1 MLFEK
6 YKVTDIIYESDVVTI
21 YVAEHIVMATKRV
34 IKRILKKSI
43 RQDSFYSEVKVLK
56 NIRHPNIPIIYDTME
71 DSLAYYIIEEYM
83 QGETLEAYIG
93 RVGQLPEE
101 SVVDIGIKLCSIVL
115 YLHCQKPIPILFL
128 DIHPRNIL
136 LSQGEV
142 YLVDFGSSYYEG
154 ETARREQLFGAV
166 GFAAPEQYVHDS
178 LDVRADIYGI
188 GAVLYYLIT
197 GRIGDEGTLSLQF
210 PNYISEKLRNIVIQC
225 IITDRDFRF
234 QSVNVVLDNLMEI
247 KSSDN
252 VPVIGEKPYII
263 SFEGG
268 QERVGVTHISLGFAK
283 YLSNIGYKVV
293 YEELNNSNHTRLI
306 AKTEKLLY
314 DTGYFVSD
322 KLMLKPAYGPQIQ
335 LQINCDII
343 VRDIGLYEGDCSEY
357 TKQVLIV
364 GGKSWEIDKSIEACN
379 GTGAK
384 VVLCNGG
391 SKKVVSKLWNSLS
404 LVGLQVPYLHSP
416 LQENDMDKEFYA
428 SLAQTLGICSTGGDK
443 HKKKAGLF
451 KRIAKE

>member
-1 MLFEK
+1 M
-6 YKVTDIIYESDVVTI
+6 VTDIIYQSDVVTI

-71 DSLAYYIIEEYM
+71 DSLAYYIVEEYM
-83 QGETLEAYIG
+83 QGETLETYIG

-101 SVVDIGIKLCSIVL
+101 SVVDIGIKLCNIVL

-166 GFAAPEQYVHDS
+166 GYAAPEQYVHNS

-197 GRIGDEGTLSLQF
+197 GRISDESTLSLQY
-210 PNYISEKLRNIVIQC
+210 PNYISEKLKNIVSQC
-225 IITDRDFRF
+225 VIADRDFRF
-234 QSVNVVLDNLMEI
+234 QSVKAVLDNLMEL
-247 KSSDN
+247 KSDDN
-252 VPVIGEKPYII
+252 VRAIEEKPYII

-268 QERVGVTHISLGFAK
+268 QQRVGVTHISLGFAK

-293 YEELNNSNHTRLI
+293 YEESNNSNHTRLM

-314 DTGYFVSD
+314 DTGYFVSE

-335 LQINCDII
+335 LQVNCDII
-343 VRDIGLYEGDCSEY
+343 VRDLGLYEGNCSECMR
-357 TKQVLIV
+357 QVLIV
-364 GGKSWEIDKSIEACN
+364 GGRSWEIDKSIDACKD
-379 GTGAK
+379 TGAK

-391 SKKVVSKLWNSLS
+391 SKKAVARLWNSVS
-404 LVGLQVPYLHSP
+404 VIGLQVPYLHSP

-428 SLAQTLGICSTGGDK
+428 NLAQALGLCSIGGDK
-443 HKKKAGLF
+443 HKKKARLF